1 MKAFLD
7 TNLIVYAN
15 DARVPEKQ
23 SRAIEVVTQAMRDG
37 TGVISTQVM
46 QEYAVVA
53 DSKLH
58 QDPDTIL
65 RQLLLLESLE
75 VVQIT
80 PALIRR
86 GLELQ
91 FRYQIDYWDAS
102 ILASAEHAR
111 CTVLLTEDLNP
122 GQLYA
127 AVRTVNP
134 FLSGPAEAGG

>member
-1 MKAFLD
+1 VKSFLD

-15 DARVPEKQ
+15 DARVPQKQ
-23 SRAIEVVTQAMRDG
+23 ARAIEVVTRAMRDG

-53 DSKLH
+53 AGKLR
-58 QDPDTIL
+58 QDADAIL

-75 VVQIT
+75 VVLIT

-91 FRYQIDYWDAS
+91 FRYQIDYWDAT
-102 ILASAEHAR
+102 ILAAAEHAQ
-111 CTVLLTEDLNP
+111 CGVLLTEDLNP

-127 AVRTVNP
+127 TVRIENP
-134 FLSGPAEAGG
+134 FL

>member
-1 MKAFLD
+1 MKSFLD

-15 DARVPEKQ
+15 DARVPAKQ
-23 SRAIEVVTQAMRDG
+23 ARAIELVARAIRDR

-53 DSKLH
+53 GNKLH

-102 ILASAEHAR
+102 ILAAAEHAR
-111 CTVLLTEDLNP
+111 CSVLLSEDLNP

-127 AVRTVNP
+127 TVRIENP
-134 FLSGPAEAGG
+134 FTGGDADR

>member
-1 MKAFLD
+1 MKRFLD
-7 TNLIVYAN
+7 TNVIVCAN
-15 DARVPEKQ
+15 DVRLPEKQ
-23 SRAIEVVTQAMRDG
+23 ARAIEVVTRAIRDG
-37 TGVISTQVM
+37 SGVISTQVM

-53 DSKLH
+53 GSKLH

-75 VVQIT
+75 VVLIT

-102 ILASAEHAR
+102 ILAAAEHAQ
-111 CTVLLTEDLNP
+111 CSVLLTEDLNP

-127 AVRTVNP
+127 NVRIENP
-134 FLSGPAEAGG
+134 FL

>member
-15 DARVPEKQ
+15 DARLPEKQ
-23 SRAIEVVTQAMRDG
+23 ARAIDVVTRLMRDG

-53 DSKLH
+53 GSKLH
-58 QDPDTIL
+58 QAPDAIL

-75 VVQIT
+75 VVEIT

-102 ILASAEHAR
+102 ILAAAEHAR
-111 CTVLLTEDLNP
+111 CDVLWTEDLNP

-127 AVRTVNP
+127 AIRTVNP
-134 FLSGPAEAGG
+134 FLG

>member
-1 MKAFLD
+1 MKLFLD

-15 DARVPEKQ
+15 DARTPEKQ
-23 SRAIEVVTQAMRDG
+23 GRAIEVIARAIREG

-53 DSKLH
+53 GGELH
-58 QDPDTIL
+58 QNSDTIL

-75 VVQIT
+75 VVLIT

-91 FRYQIDYWDAS
+91 LRYQVDYWDAS
-102 ILASAEHAR
+102 ILAAAEYAQ
-111 CTVLLTEDLNP
+111 CSVLLTEDLNP

-127 AVRTVNP
+127 TVRIENP
-134 FLSGPAEAGG
+134 FR

>member
-1 MKAFLD
+1 MKSFLD

-15 DARVPEKQ
+15 DARDTQ
-23 SRAIEVVTQAMRDG
+23 RQARAIEVIARLMRDG
-37 TGVISTQVM
+37 SGVISTQVM

-53 DSKLH
+53 GTKLR

-80 PALIRR
+80 PAIIRR

-102 ILASAEHAR
+102 ILAAAESAG
-111 CTVLLTEDLNP
+111 CSVLLTEDLNP

-127 AVRTVNP
+127 TVRIENP
-134 FLSGPAEAGG
+134 LAGRS

>member
-1 MKAFLD
+1 MKSFLD

-15 DARVPEKQ
+15 DSRVAEKQ
-23 SRAIEVVTQAMRDG
+23 ARAIEVITRAMREG

-53 DSKLH
+53 GSKLH
-58 QDPDTIL
+58 QHPDAIL
-65 RQLLLLESLE
+65 RQLLLLETFE

-80 PALIRR
+80 PPLIRR

-91 FRYQIDYWDAS
+91 YRYQINYWDAT
-102 ILASAEHAR
+102 ILAAAEHAHCSR
-111 CTVLLTEDLNP
+111 LLTEDLNP

-127 AVRTVNP
+127 TLRIACR
-134 FLSGPAEAGG
+134 SRCWC